1 MAANRTTKMT
11 NKAPA
16 TTLAW
21 LILLASAVLEAV
33 WATALGLSDGFTRP
47 LPTLVFALTATLSM
61 VGLGMAVKRIPLG
74 TAYAVWVGIGA
85 ALTVGWA
92 MATGVEPASPLKL
105 LFIAGHCGLRGGP
118 EAAAGREILGGP
130 GAPAQLSPRPEG
142 SSTGDT
148 PWLRPARG
156 KQRAGALE
164 YPGADRGWG

>member
-1 MAANRTTKMT
+1 MAADRTLKPTS
-11 NKAPA
+11 KAPA

-33 WATALGLSDGFTRP
+33 WATALGLSDGFARP
-47 LPTLVFALTATLSM
+47 LPTLVFAVTATLSM

-105 LFIAGHCGLRGGP
+105 FFIAGIVGC
-118 EAAAGREILGGP
+118 AAGLKLLPAGKSGKS
-130 GAPAQLSPRPEG
+130 GAPRRSP
-142 SSTGDT
+142 
-148 PWLRPARG
+148 
-156 KQRAGALE
+156 AL
-164 YPGADRGWG
+164 PPS